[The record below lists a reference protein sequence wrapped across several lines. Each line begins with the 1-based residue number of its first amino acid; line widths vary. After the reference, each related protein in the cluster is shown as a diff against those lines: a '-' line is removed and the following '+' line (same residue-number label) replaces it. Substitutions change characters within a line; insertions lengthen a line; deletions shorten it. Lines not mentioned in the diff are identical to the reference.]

1 MAGKLQSYIFRKM
14 RSNIVSLSVSFGV
27 EEATQQAA
35 AIYKAWKD
43 SDGLESMR
51 PHPDIAGTVYNLGVS
66 SGTYGDWEFMYAQYL
81 KELVADEKK
90 KYMRA
95 MAATE
100 NVTTIGLALFSIA

>member
-1 MAGKLQSYIFRKM
+1 M

-27 EEATQQAA
+27 EAA
-35 AIYKAWKD
+35 ADAASAIYSEWKNSNGD
-43 SDGLESMR
+43 VSKR
-51 PHPDIAGTVYNLGVS
+51 PHPDVAGTGTNDKINKNAVSTSLVYNLGVS
-66 SGTYGDWEFMYAQYL
+66 SGSYEDWEFMYEQYT

-100 NVTTIGLALFSIA
+100 NVTTIGQVLF